1 MSRFTTDRI
10 AHCGASNGAVRATDA
25 SGLDARA
32 AGPATRADAIRSGGL
47 VRTAVIAF
55 AAAAIGGC
63 TLIPGT
69 SGSLMREESSVPLP
83 VTEGTDTVPAN
94 VKLQPITAQLIIDQH
109 QAEETRFRRGNAGG
123 QTATRGKADK
133 SIPGFDYEDYKL
145 GPGDIINVIVWD
157 HPEITI
163 PAGSYRSAEQSGTL
177 VAEDGTIFFP
187 FAGVVKVAGLTT
199 REVRQVLAKRM
210 ASVIENVQLDVRI
223 VSFRS
228 KRVYVV
234 GEVAKPGLQPID
246 DIRMTLVEAINRAGN
261 ITEEADHG
269 NVLLTRNGQTWRV
282 DLQALYEEGDVSQN
296 VLLQPGDIINV
307 PDRQLNKVFVLGEV
321 RNPGSFVMNKRRTT
335 LAEALS
341 DAGFV
346 NQSTSDPAWV
356 YVMRSDNG
364 SAELFHLNARS
375 PDALLLAERFP
386 LLPRDVVYVD
396 VAAIARWNR
405 VVSNIL
411 PTSQMLQLTSETRYP
426 LFGGRQ

>member
-1 MSRFTTDRI
+1 
-10 AHCGASNGAVRATDA
+10 
-25 SGLDARA
+25 
-32 AGPATRADAIRSGGL
+32 
-47 VRTAVIAF
+47 
-55 AAAAIGGC
+55 
-63 TLIPGT
+63 
-69 SGSLMREESSVPLP
+69 MREESSVPLP
-83 VTEGTDTVPAN
+83 VTEGA
-94 VKLQPITAQLIIDQH
+94 
-109 QAEETRFRRGNAGG
+109 ETRPGQRQAAADHRRAHHRPVPGRGNRASAAATPAAS
-123 QTATRGKADK
+123 TATRAKADK
-133 SIPGFDYEDYKL
+133 SIPGFDYQDYKL

-199 REVRQVLAKRM
+199 REVRKLLAKRM
-210 ASVIENVQLDVRI
+210 ANVIENVQLDVRI

-234 GEVAKPGLQPID
+234 GEVAQPGLQPID
-246 DIRMTLVEAINRAGN
+246 DIRMTLVEAVNRAGG

-307 PDRQLNKVFVLGEV
+307 PDRELNKVFVLGEV
-321 RNPGSFVMNKRRTT
+321 RNPGSFMMNKRRTT

-346 NQSTSDPAWV
+346 EPDHVRPGVGVCDAQRQRHAPSSSTSTPARPTRCCWPSASRCCRGTWC
-356 YVMRSDNG
+356 MWMWRRSRAGTAWSATSCRPRRCSTSRARPG
-364 SAELFHLNARS
+364 SRCSAHGNKRAVVARS
-375 PDALLLAERFP
+375 FA
-386 LLPRDVVYVD
+386 PRG
-396 VAAIARWNR
+396 A
-405 VVSNIL
+405 
-411 PTSQMLQLTSETRYP
+411 PT
-426 LFGGRQ
+426 